1 MATVFWVCSNPL
13 QQVEPFL
20 CDCISISKHLARAIE
35 PFTDSEVPETIED
48 VKQSIHKHKMVR
60 RKTLDELHIDELT
73 SEGSRIN
80 NQMVEG
86 LARKMSVNPDI
97 QHTVETIQK
106 MLSQIELV
114 KGRMVSLWSTK
125 NEKLQASLQ
134 QRIFEKEASQV
145 CLLLVVRLVP

>member
-1 MATVFWVCSNPL
+1 M

-20 CDCISISKHLARAIE
+20 CDCISVSKHLARAIE

-60 RKTLDELHIDELT
+60 RKTFDELHIDELT

-86 LARKMSVNPDI
+86 LGRKMSINPDV

-125 NEKLQASLQ
+125 NEKLQASLK
-134 QRIFEKEASQV
+134 QRIFEQEATQV
-145 CLLLVVRLVP
+145 SLFSVLYCLLR